1 MVETQDWIHS
11 IWALFLPLLLS
22 PSVTSSKE
30 ILHATVPVEKNV
42 TTQMLTQSHMRAM
55 TLCHFS

>member
-22 PSVTSSKE
+22 PSVTFSKE
-30 ILHATVPVEKNV
+30 ILHATVPI
-42 TTQMLTQSHMRAM
+42 
-55 TLCHFS
+55 